1 MSSYQRL
8 RNMPPSIV
16 WSEDA
21 VPFMLKALPLLV
33 IKGTAVYE
41 P

>member
-16 WSEDA
+16 WSNDA
-21 VPFMLKALPLLV
+21 VPIMLKALPLLLT
-33 IKGTAVYE
+33 KGAAVYE